1 MHLQSHQK
9 SLGGEGSI
17 VSCRHYDQPS
27 HKKELMLQFQV
38 RRVKGFRG
46 VLFHIMIC
54 YDHDYDFR
62 KKIKYGIGTCMS
74 EQTV

>member
-1 MHLQSHQK
+1 MDLQSRQK

-46 VLFHIMIC
+46 VLFHIMIMIMIMITV
-54 YDHDYDFR
+54 
-62 KKIKYGIGTCMS
+62 KKFKYWDMY
-74 EQTV
+74 V